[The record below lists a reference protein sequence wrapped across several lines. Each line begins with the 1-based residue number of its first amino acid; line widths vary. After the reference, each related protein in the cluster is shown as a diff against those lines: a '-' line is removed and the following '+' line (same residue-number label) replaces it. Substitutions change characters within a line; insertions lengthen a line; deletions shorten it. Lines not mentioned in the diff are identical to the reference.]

1 MMCWNKLKIL
11 NRTAVWQRA
20 EEDIV
25 QLRNEYWNEENNA
38 EEQINQKLHQ
48 SAILELKFQYSLWKK
63 IINQH
68 MNMLIILFKI

>member
-1 MMCWNKLKIL
+1 M
-11 NRTAVWQRA
+11 WQRA

>member
-1 MMCWNKLKIL
+1 MMCWNKLEDFL

-38 EEQINQKLHQ
+38 EEQINQKAT
-48 SAILELKFQYSLWKK
+48 SIGNS
-63 IINQH
+63 
-68 MNMLIILFKI
+68 